1 MRTHSTPLGQPRL
14 WAALV
19 VLMLMLSGCVPVPAT
34 LPTKDSIASEE
45 VTPIDGTWRIN
56 TINKQVRIEAGRVYA
71 VDPWLHAGLYQIQPG
86 MVVIRDF
93 RRLDTGHYTGADLPL
108 QGTFDGQLRPHGRI
122 EVTVQTAIGPMRYEL
137 APVDLD
143 DAEAYK
149 TELAGTDY
157 PVIEPAPEPTPIIT
171 PPPQPAPIV
180 RPGNDVTPGCGG
192 FGEHPC
198 SKIKPVDRGK
208 AGKLLC
214 PGGQNFLSK
223 GKCWVCPNGYTRSL
237 KPLDHPKACH
247 ERGHPFKGPFT
258 SARYNGQPNG
268 CPDGQFNHLGRC
280 KSCPDGFKR
289 DGIGAA
295 STNMCKPVKGN
306 FGCDAGYRQ
315 AKQPPKVK
323 NMLASLFGLKSGK
336 YCAPPFDIKAAA
348 RAAMPSGGQLKE
360 AAEVFLKGMTG
371 NKEKMRAFRSAFV
384 KKDWGALLD
393 MLVQQPGFMR
403 AIEVGK
409 KLGYEEV
416 SVGVGGDVSIIGGLN
431 AEVGLAI
438 NTRNGKIRPYA
449 AGGLSKGV
457 SIGVD
462 GTASLGFWKVPF
474 ETGATQGITTSVSGV
489 ISLGGGAWY
498 TYFDPRKKAQEELA
512 GFTFS
517 AGVGL
522 GAEFGEYNE
531 VGTKVFGALPMRMP
545 GV

>member
-1 MRTHSTPLGQPRL
+1 MKTIRSALGIHL
-14 WAALV
+14 IGSAVLAL
-19 VLMLMLSGCVPVPAT
+19 LLTLSGCATVPAS
-34 LPTKDSIASEE
+34 LPTRESIAADAA
-45 VTPIDGTWRIN
+45 TPVDGNWRIN
-56 TINKQVRIEAGRVYA
+56 TIDKQVRIEGGRVYA
-71 VDPWLHAGLYQIQPG
+71 IDSWLHAGIYQIAPG

-93 RRLDTGHYTGADLPL
+93 RRIDTGQYTGQDLPL
-108 QGTFDGQLRPHGRI
+108 QGAWEGRLRPHGRI
-122 EVTVQTAIGPMRYEL
+122 EVTVQTPLGPARYEL

-149 TELAGTDY
+149 AELAGTDH
-157 PVIEPAPEPTPIIT
+157 PVIEPTPQPTPIIT
-171 PPPQPAPIV
+171 PPPRPAPIV

-208 AGKLLC
+208 AASLLC
-214 PGGQNFLSK
+214 PGKQNFLSK
-223 GKCWVCPNGYTRSL
+223 GKCWVCPDGYTRSHRT
-237 KPLDHPKACH
+237 LDHPKACH
-247 ERGHPFKGPFT
+247 KRGHPFKGPFST
-258 SARYNGQPNG
+258 ARYNGAPNG

-280 KSCPDGFKR
+280 KSCPQGFKR
-289 DGIGAA
+289 DGIGVA

-348 RAAMPSGGQLKE
+348 RAAMPSAGQLKD
-360 AAEVFLKGMTG
+360 AAGVFLKGMTG
-371 NKEKMRAFRSAFV
+371 NKEKMRAFRNAFV
-384 KKDWGALLD
+384 KKEWGALLD

-403 AIEVGK
+403 AVEVGK

-416 SVGVGGDVSIIGGLN
+416 SVGVGGDASIIGGLN

-438 NTRNGKIRPYA
+438 NTRTGKVRPYA

-462 GTASLGFWKVPF
+462 GTASLGFWKEPF

-489 ISLGGGAWY
+489 VSLGGGAWY
-498 TYFDPRKKAQEELA
+498 TYFDPKKRAQEELA

-531 VGTKVFGALPMRMP
+531 VGTKVFRALPMRMP